1 MNFELRRLANSKGP
15 DENRVIQLANS
26 VESFTCLLLDPL
38 KSDQR
43 RREEFGDDLDEILE
57 DAIHLQQ
64 KRYCNEKNR
73 AAHFANLCILNLL
86 FFIVPASE

>member
-26 VESFTCLLLDPL
+26 VESFTCLLIDPL

-64 KRYCNEKNR
+64 KKVLQREEQSCP
-73 AAHFANLCILNLL
+73 LC
-86 FFIVPASE
+86 